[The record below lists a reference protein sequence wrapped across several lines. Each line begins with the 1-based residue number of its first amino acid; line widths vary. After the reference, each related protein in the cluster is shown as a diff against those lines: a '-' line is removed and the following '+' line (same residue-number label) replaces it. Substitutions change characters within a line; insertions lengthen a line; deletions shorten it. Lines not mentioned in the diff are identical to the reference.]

1 MTVILVIIAL
11 IALAEYPPE
20 VALFWA
26 VLSAGSMVSEAI
38 GDTKDKNH
46 GLKVAQKL
54 EDHQSRLVKIKMGKI
69 FLYRQ

>member
-46 GLKVAQKL
+46 GLKAAPKTRRPPKPPSQN
-54 EDHQSRLVKIKMGKI
+54 
-69 FLYRQ
+69 